1 LLKNVFFDTCVYQ
14 LPGIEL
20 MTKVIPLENIL
31 FASEMVGA
39 VRGVDPRTGHNY
51 DETKRYVDQVQLKP
65 EDKAGIYPG
74 NARRVFGRLDRV
86 LKERGLL
93 S

>member
-1 LLKNVFFDTCVYQ
+1 
-14 LPGIEL
+14 
-20 MTKVIPLENIL
+20 
-31 FASEMVGA
+31 MVGA

-51 DETKRYVDQVQLKP
+51 DDTKRYVDQVQLKP
-65 EDKAGIYPG
+65 EDKARIYSD